1 MKWQVWYLEYTTTE
15 AQEDM
20 DQSTPKSTAQFKEGQ
35 SYWYRGGRAQD
46 RKWTR
51 PCPKG
56 FQTVI
61 LMDSQGRSFL

>member
-1 MKWQVWYLEYTTTE
+1 
-15 AQEDM
+15 M